1 LFVAHAAPFP
11 TVYQYIASAVVGKVA
26 LASTSYAWLGVAIHF
41 AVSIGWAMLYAYAWY
56 ARHPSDRWV
65 LPGLA
70 FGIVVMIVMEVIQM
84 IAHIAQPITL
94 MGGIVTLISHIVF
107 FGWPVAAYL
116 AWANKPKGIAQLG
129 LGTRDGG

>member
-1 LFVAHAAPFP
+1 
-11 TVYQYIASAVVGKVA
+11 
-26 LASTSYAWLGVAIHF
+26 
-41 AVSIGWAMLYAYAWY
+41 
-56 ARHPSDRWV
+56 V